1 MNQKF
6 AQGLY
11 LAFDYGERYIG
22 VAKGHSQIG
31 TSSPEA
37 IISNNSGSPDFEKLD
52 KIIEQW
58 LPVGLVVGIPVH
70 MDGTEQALTPHARG
84 FRKKIAKRYNIP
96 AYGCDERMTTR
107 NAAEIIKSNRNM
119 GKRRK
124 TSKADL
130 DKIAA
135 ALILQKWFEN
145 DNELD

>member
-1 MNQKF
+1 MNKEF

-37 IISNNSGSPDFEKLD
+37 VVGNNSGSPDFVKLD
-52 KIIEQW
+52 KIVEQW
-58 LPVGLVVGIPVH
+58 QPIGLIVGIPVH
-70 MDGTEQALTPHARG
+70 MDGSEQALTPHARG
-84 FRKKIAKRYNIP
+84 FRKKIAKRYKLP
-96 AYGCDERMTTR
+96 TYSCDERMTTR
-107 NAAEIIKSNRNM
+107 NAAEIIKSNRIS

-135 ALILQKWFEN
+135 ALILEKWFEN

>member
-1 MNQKF
+1 MTEQI
-6 AQGLY
+6 APGLY

-22 VAKGHSQIG
+22 VAKGHSQTG

-58 LPVGLVVGIPVH
+58 QPIALVVGIPVH

-84 FRKKIAKRYNIP
+84 FRKKIAKRYNLP
-96 AYGCDERMTTR
+96 TYGCDERMTTR
-107 NAAEIIKSNRNM
+107 HAAEIIKHNRNC

-135 ALILQKWFEN
+135 ALILEKWFEN
-145 DNELD
+145 NNDFN